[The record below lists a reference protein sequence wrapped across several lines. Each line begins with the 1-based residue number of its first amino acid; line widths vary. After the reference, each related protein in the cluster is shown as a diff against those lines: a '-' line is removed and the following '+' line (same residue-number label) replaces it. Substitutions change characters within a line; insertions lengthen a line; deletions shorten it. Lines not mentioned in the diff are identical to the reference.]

1 MQKFKERFDALGD
14 AIVAIAMTIL
24 VLESAHQ
31 PTAKSSVALSITSGF
46 LR

>member
-24 VLESAHQ
+24 V
-31 PTAKSSVALSITSGF
+31 
-46 LR
+46 